1 MLLFVALSVQAASF
15 PLRLKNV
22 AVKKAME
29 ELRQETGY
37 SFIFAASEMNVNKK
51 VSIDATSLKE
61 AVEQILN
68 GQNVTYEFKGKK
80 LSLLVKLLIEV
91 FKIGQTF
98 NRMCV
103 M

>member
-1 MLLFVALSVQAASF
+1 MLLFVALSVQAAGF

-68 GQNVTYEFKGKK
+68 GQNVTYEFKGKNIINS
-80 LSLLVKLLIEV
+80 SLKIEYMA
-91 FKIGQTF
+91 T
-98 NRMCV
+98 RP
-103 M
+103 

>member
-1 MLLFVALSVQAASF
+1 MLLFVALSVQAAGF

-68 GQNVTYEFKGKK
+68 GQNVTYEFKGKI